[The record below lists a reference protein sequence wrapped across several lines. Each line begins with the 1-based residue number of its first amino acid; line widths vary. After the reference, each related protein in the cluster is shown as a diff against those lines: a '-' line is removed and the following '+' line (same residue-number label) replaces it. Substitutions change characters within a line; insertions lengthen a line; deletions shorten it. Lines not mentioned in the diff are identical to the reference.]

1 MFTAL
6 VATVMAIVI
15 AQVLPAPQLRQRLL
29 GWWPHAVRMAGGR
42 SDWGWLL
49 CLAVPVLLLGLLQ
62 WLLHD
67 RVYGVPQM
75 VLGVLVLVLCWG
87 PRDLERDVE
96 ALVYAEDAAQR
107 ERALSHLYGDTLQPG
122 REATVLNHAVAVAML
137 RRALGVLFWFL
148 LLGAVGALA
157 YRLLV
162 MLALRPELLSLRAGE
177 RLRGVLAVVEWP
189 VAQLMVL
196 TMALVGNFQPV
207 ILAWQQAGRWNAP
220 QAEDLLGQTMDAA
233 LPVLTGESDRPDVP
247 VWERAPALRQAMLLC
262 WRMLAL
268 WAALMTVWML
278 AAWWG

>member
-15 AQVLPAPQLRQRLL
+15 AQVLPAPQLRLRLL
-29 GWWPHAVRMAGGR
+29 GWWPQAVRMAGGR

-49 CLAVPVLLLGLLQ
+49 CLAVPLLLLGLLQ
-62 WLLHD
+62 WLLHE
-67 RVYGVPQM
+67 RLYGIPQM

-96 ALVYAEDAAQR
+96 ALVYAEDPAQR
-107 ERALSHLYGDTLQPG
+107 ELAVGQLYDDTLHAG
-122 REATVLNHAVAVAML
+122 REATGLNHAVMVALL

-148 LLGAVGALA
+148 LLGAVGALG

-162 MLALRPELLSLRAGE
+162 MLALRPQLLSLRAGE

-207 ILAWQQAGRWNAP
+207 MQAWQQAGRWNAP
-220 QAEDLLGQTMDAA
+220 QAEDLLGQAVDAA
-233 LPVLTGESDRPDVP
+233 LPALPAEIDRHDAP

-262 WRMLAL
+262 WRMLGL
-268 WAALMTVWML
+268 WLVLMVVWML
-278 AAWWG
+278 AAWRG